1 MHIYYV
7 AGLPYSD
14 DLYHSGTEGMEWG
27 RRLYQ
32 YKDGTLTPLGKIHY
46 AAMRGAKATGKAIG
60 KVTKK
65 VKNHIVDKFK
75 DNHKWLMSDEELDNK
90 ISRATKEKQYK
101 DLLAANKK
109 TVSRGKRVAGEILES
124 GAKTIGKGLFD
135 KAYNNIVNGPDK
147 NSPSYKFVKEFTEN
161 FDIDSKPNYDD
172 IKSAADY
179 ADALRRLEGK
189 GKKKGGG

>member
-14 DLYHSGTEGMEWG
+14 DLYHSGVKGMKWG

-32 YKDGTLTPLGKIHY
+32 YEDGSLTPLGRIHY
-46 AAMRGAKATGKAIG
+46 GVKNTA
-60 KVTKK
+60 KK
-65 VKNHIVDKFK
+65 VGTHIIDKFK
-75 DNHKWLMSDEELDNK
+75 DNHKWLMSDEELDK
-90 ISRATKEKQYK
+90 RIARATKEKQYK
-101 DLLAANKK
+101 DLLVANKK

-124 GAKTIGKGLFD
+124 GAKTIVKGLFD

-147 NSPSYKFVKEFTEN
+147 NSPSFKFVQEFTEN
-161 FDIDSKPNYDD
+161 FDIESKPNYDD
-172 IKSAADY
+172 IKNAADY

-189 GKKKGGG
+189 GGGGNNGGGGKKKKGGG